1 MNLHLITNPTFY
13 ALAVPAVVLTGI
25 AKAGFGGALGGFA
38 VPLMSAVIAPGD
50 AAGIMLPLLCFTD
63 ISGLRPFLFR
73 WDKAS
78 VRLLIPAGIAGVAL
92 GALLYPWMSEALVRV
107 LIGLISVLFVLHGWL
122 FAPRRATVS
131 GTPGAVSGLSCGALG
146 GFTSFLAHAGGPP
159 LLVHLLPQGFD
170 RTRFVA
176 TMNLYFLVINWTKL
190 VPYTFEGQ
198 FSGRNLG
205 TSLLLAPLVPVGVWL
220 GLRLHA
226 RINEVWFYRIA
237 RLALLV
243 TGIQLIV
250 QGLS

>member
-159 LLVHLLPQGFD
+159 LLVHLLKPLLGQLVKQGKQLVLLMYMLMPVGILKPLLLVQD
-170 RTRFVA
+170 
-176 TMNLYFLVINWTKL
+176 MNLGIELLILMLLLVVIQLALKL
-190 VPYTFEGQ
+190 
-198 FSGRNLG
+198 L
-205 TSLLLAPLVPVGVWL
+205 SLLCQ
-220 GLRLHA
+220 
-226 RINEVWFYRIA
+226 
-237 RLALLV
+237 LL
-243 TGIQLIV
+243 
-250 QGLS
+250 